1 MGGSRVRR
9 HVLVALAT
17 VVAAVAVV
25 EGSVMMLT
33 HVVAPLVFTHYEH
46 NPALASVPKCTR
58 TRRGREADPVNVA
71 LVGTADEV
79 AAAFAKAGWS
89 RAASLSRA
97 SDIAIA
103 ESVLL
108 RRPDSTAP
116 VSSLFLYGRR
126 QDIAY
131 EREVGRSASR
141 RHHLRLWLADGVT
154 DRGRPIWIGDAAYDL
169 RAGLSHRAPVPTHH
183 IEADVDRERDTVFAD
198 LVAAGQLSERS
209 RVTGLG
215 VRFDA
220 RNAEGDRFDTDGD
233 LGVGVIWSG
242 NVSHGPVTILPDPLV
257 VRWKNAFFA
266 WSHRIAH

>member
-97 SDIAIA
+97 SA
-103 ESVLL
+103 
-108 RRPDSTAP
+108 
-116 VSSLFLYGRR
+116 SLEATL
-126 QDIAY
+126 
-131 EREVGRSASR
+131 ETMERSA
-141 RHHLRLWLADGVT
+141 AM
-154 DRGRPIWIGDAAYDL
+154 
-169 RAGLSHRAPVPTHH
+169 AP
-183 IEADVDRERDTVFAD
+183 
-198 LVAAGQLSERS
+198 SS
-209 RVTGLG
+209 
-215 VRFDA
+215 
-220 RNAEGDRFDTDGD
+220 
-233 LGVGVIWSG
+233 
-242 NVSHGPVTILPDPLV
+242 
-257 VRWKNAFFA
+257 
-266 WSHRIAH
+266 